1 MKNKILL
8 ISLSIILCITTIY
21 LIRNTYGLFESNN
34 VMIMDNNVAKWNV
47 LINGTDIK
55 SGENFNVDSI
65 NIVEGDNVLNGKM
78 APGTQGYFD
87 IEIDPQDTDTSI
99 LYSITFDFSK
109 INDNFII
116 ESIEEITG
124 GNLIKTG
131 ENSYSKVITL
141 DEINS
146 NVTNIIRVY
155 MKWNNVEENNE
166 EDSKIGLTK
175 DNFINIP
182 VSVSVNQYLGEPIIE
197 YTNQN
202 E

>member
-182 VSVSVNQYLGEPIIE
+182 VSVSVNQYLGESIIE

>member
-78 APGTQGYFD
+78 APGTQGHFD